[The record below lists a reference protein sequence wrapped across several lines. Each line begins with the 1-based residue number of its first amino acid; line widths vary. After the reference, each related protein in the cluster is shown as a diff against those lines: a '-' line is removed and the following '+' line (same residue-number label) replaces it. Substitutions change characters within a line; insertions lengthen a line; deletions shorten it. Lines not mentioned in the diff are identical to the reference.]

1 MDKTLLPGSK
11 DAVAT
16 LDTLETE
23 PAVFQPHTPR
33 VAGLLATLNGSEYA
47 VSHADIAL
55 LLRALP
61 EQGRG
66 VTLNILLIDRLLR
79 ELDRRLS
86 AQMDAILH

>member
-1 MDKTLLPGSK
+1 M
-11 DAVAT
+11 AT
-16 LDTLETE
+16 LDTLQTDSDIS
-23 PAVFQPHTPR
+23 PPR
-33 VAGLLATLNGSEYA
+33 TSLAAGLLATLHGSEYA